1 MNPEVKE
8 VEVGETEGVIRKDV
22 EGEEMDK
29 RIIILVNNIMQ

>member
-8 VEVGETEGVIRKDV
+8 VEEGVIQEDV

-29 RIIILVNNIMQ
+29 RIILVNNLR

>member
-1 MNPEVKE
+1 MNPEVNG
-8 VEVGETEGVIRKDV
+8 VEEGETEGVIQVDV

>member
-8 VEVGETEGVIRKDV
+8 VEEGVIQEDV